1 MSDGFTSKACA
12 RDSDKCVEHAKQT
25 PLNCFLDNVT
35 IACKK
40 KNHFCTRNNQG
51 VVLSFYLYSKK
62 TTKIHIKIIE
72 LKIYHKSSI
81 IQSLRY
87 NITIIFIFLSMSE
100 TRGPLSITRAYEG
113 MFPPSGVPFHDLMC
127 IGGSLQVSR
136 KLPTY
141 PSPKPILTLTSHLG

>member
-1 MSDGFTSKACA
+1 MRRA
-12 RDSDKCVEHAKQT
+12 RKIDALE
-25 PLNCFLDNVT
+25 LFLDNVT

-40 KNHFCTRNNQG
+40 KNHFCTRNNEG

-100 TRGPLSITRAYEG
+100 TRGPLSISD
-113 MFPPSGVPFHDLMC
+113 SGL
-127 IGGSLQVSR
+127 
-136 KLPTY
+136 
-141 PSPKPILTLTSHLG
+141 

>member
-40 KNHFCTRNNQG
+40 KSFLYKKQPRSCL
-51 VVLSFYLYSKK
+51 VFYLYSQK